1 MKLRFWLGLSVGL
14 WLTGCQGNPLGDRL
28 AINPGLQVSPGNVT
42 TPSPAVSP
50 TALPSASPQ
59 GSPTVTASGQ
69 VSEVTNLDTAS
80 RQALED
86 LAQLGIIPSPTDPTF
101 QPHRPITRREFA
113 RWLFTANNRFF
124 ADLPGKQI
132 RQASPSS
139 NATFTDV
146 PKTDADFGRI
156 QGLADAGLIP
166 SPLSNDPSAS
176 AFRPNAPLTREDLL
190 IWKVPL
196 DVRRALPNASLDNL
210 KETWGFQDVAKIN
223 PRAWRAIYAD
233 FQNGDQANIR
243 RIFGY
248 TTLFQPQKAVTQAEA
263 AIALSYLGS
272 QGDGLSAQ
280 DVLTRQTA
288 PTPSPSPSPLLSPS
302 PQSPPPP

>member
-1 MKLRFWLGLSVGL
+1 MKLHFWIGLSVSL

-28 AINPGLQVSPGNVT
+28 AVNPALQASPGSVT
-42 TPSPAVSP
+42 TPSPSP
-50 TALPSASPQ
+50 LASASPQ
-59 GSPTVTASGQ
+59 STPTVTVSGQ
-69 VSEVTNLDTAS
+69 VSEGNNLDDNR
-80 RQALED
+80 RQPLED
-86 LAQLGIIPSPTDPTF
+86 LAKLGIIPSPTDPSF
-101 QPHRPITRREFA
+101 QPHSPITRREFA

-139 NATFTDV
+139 NPVFTDL
-146 PKTDADFGRI
+146 PKTDGDFGMI
-156 QGLADAGLIP
+156 QGLAEAGLIP

-210 KETWGFQDVAKIN
+210 KETWGFQDAAKIN
-223 PRAWRAIYAD
+223 PRAWRAVYAD

-243 RIFGY
+243 RMLGY
-248 TTLFQPQKAVTQAEA
+248 TTLFQPQKAVTRLDA
-263 AIALSYLGS
+263 AIALGYLGF
-272 QGDGLSAQ
+272 QGEGLSPQ
-280 DVLTRQTA
+280 DVLTRQTL
-288 PTPSPSPSPLLSPS
+288 PSPSPSPLLSPAPPS
-302 PQSPPPP
+302 PTTP